1 MILEL
6 KGHTEDTWWI
16 VKKTDNSVIRYGFTP
31 FGRRMQSGMDEIET
45 FTSELS
51 WSNRLLDYDLII
63 TGETTDNIIYT
74 GGTWVNV

>member
-31 FGRRMQSGMDEIET
+31 FGRGMQSGMDEIET
-45 FTSELS
+45 FTS
-51 WSNRLLDYDLII
+51 
-63 TGETTDNIIYT
+63 
-74 GGTWVNV
+74 